1 MIADFP
7 GDENKPDKYI
17 CPENGCNL
25 IPEILGAYC
34 ESGSIVF
41 KCSNGHTTEIDVE
54 EYLKLNE
61 QRYRNA
67 EGDNINNEGEISEA
81 DILGSKKSIKSKI
94 ELLTDIIKAHE
105 QIIQTQELYPEN
117 YFHNQNILNIA
128 DFIKE
133 EKEVKIPRDN
143 DENETIRIDDII
155 KEIES
160 KREKE
165 DENIKKLAKEYGV
178 QLDKEK
184 HIKSEL
190 NLLLKGPKTEGDFIK
205 LSDGGFKLL
214 SQIIFKNLIGLNLA
228 NNEINDISPLDNM
241 FLPHLETIDLS
252 NNKIEDIKPVA
263 NLACEYLNEIYLH
276 NNQIEDLGPFL
287 EPNFNLDNLE
297 FLRVDGNKKAMTKDI
312 NNNNNNN
319 NNNNDPYENFIKVK
333 LKYKSKIMTEPPKWD
348 NFAKKYNYYIGAQ
361 KNNLNAQDYL
371 NQEKFDL
378 ASRRNGEIL
387 KDLCPLI
394 IYPNKIKNLIMDD
407 NKLENVSSLRRMP
420 LYNLVEL
427 DLSLN
432 FITNIKFLKRM
443 TNKWKRLKKLYLND
457 NKINDI
463 SPFEKYGE
471 DEDKKTFPSSLTIL
485 SLKNNCLDL
494 NVSITYNILETLSNN
509 PNLTF
514 DYEMK
519 NLNPEENNER
529 GTAGNTQ

>member
-1 MIADFP
+1 MIADHP
-7 GDENKPDKYI
+7 GDENIPDKYI

-25 IPEILGAYC
+25 IPEILGVYC

-61 QRYRNA
+61 QRYENA
-67 EGDNINNEGEISEA
+67 EGDNIDNEGEISEA

-190 NLLLKGPKTEGDFIK
+190 NLVLKGPKTEGDFIK

-228 NNEINDISPLDNM
+228 NNEIKDISPLDNM
-241 FLPHLETIDLS
+241 LLPHLETIDLS

-361 KNNLNAQDYL
+361 KNNLNAEDYL
-371 NQEKFDL
+371 NHEKFDL

-394 IYPNKIKNLIMDD
+394 IYPNKIKYLIMDD
-407 NKLENVSSLRRMP
+407 NKLENVSLLRRMP

-432 FITNIKFLKRM
+432 FITNIKFLKKM
-443 TNKWKRLKKLYLND
+443 TKNWKRLQKLYLND

-463 SPFEKYGE
+463 SPFEKYGI

-494 NVSITYNILETLSNN
+494 NDSITYNILETLINN

-519 NLNPEENNER
+519 NLNPEENNEA
-529 GTAGNTQ
+529 GTTGNTQ